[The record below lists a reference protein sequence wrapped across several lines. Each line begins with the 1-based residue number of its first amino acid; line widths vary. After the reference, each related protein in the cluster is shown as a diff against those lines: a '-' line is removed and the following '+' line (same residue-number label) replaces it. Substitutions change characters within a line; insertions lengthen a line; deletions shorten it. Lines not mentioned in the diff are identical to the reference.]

1 MSEGQTRGPG
11 LTCAA
16 DFGAGSHPRTT
27 AAPSSP
33 DRGSDP
39 IEYLSQ
45 LTVIAGKIRH
55 LVNAITPMT
64 IHFLPRDR
72 QFWVYHCSAIAVGL
86 AVTIS
91 MALAWSFLPSY
102 QVASSIVWVPLYT
115 LAVLGFR
122 WLYLR
127 LDGRSASMG
136 KLIAASVAYSALT
149 GAIIATVLQASI
161 VPFYWDGFLAKYARA
176 GMPLVYKDFLLN
188 SIRGDAPQNQM
199 FVLVWSFIYIS
210 VTGNRHVKRTELFN
224 LRLQNNLKDAQLS
237 SLANQLNPHFLF
249 NSLNNIRFMIHEDA
263 RRADVMITS
272 FSEILRYSLD
282 SSKCEK
288 IDLGS
293 EMAII
298 GNYLDIV
305 EIQLEDRLRCTLA
318 VGPELQAATVP
329 PMMLHM
335 LVENAIKHGLEQLP
349 AGGHLAIEAA
359 QSGGQLVLVVSN
371 DTPPTQS
378 ARPGMG
384 IGLRN
389 IAQRLALLYGERAAL
404 NVQPGEGR
412 FIVTLTLPLEYTA

>member
-1 MSEGQTRGPG
+1 MST
-11 LTCAA
+11 
-16 DFGAGSHPRTT
+16 
-27 AAPSSP
+27 
-33 DRGSDP
+33 
-39 IEYLSQ
+39 
-45 LTVIAGKIRH
+45 
-55 LVNAITPMT
+55 
-64 IHFLPRDR
+64 HFVPRDR
-72 QFWVYHCSAIAVGL
+72 QFWAYHGSAITVGL
-86 AVTIS
+86 IVTIA
-91 MALAWSFLPSY
+91 MALAWGYMAGY
-102 QVASSIVWVPLYT
+102 QVATSVAWVPLYT

-127 LDGRSASMG
+127 FNGRVMRMG
-136 KLIAASVAYSALT
+136 RLIAASVAYSALA
-149 GAIIATVLQASI
+149 GAAIAILLQSSI
-161 VPFYWDGFLAKYARA
+161 LPFFWDGIVAKYASA
-176 GMPLVYKDFLLN
+176 SMPLVYSDFLLR

-282 SSKCEK
+282 SSKREK
-288 IDLGS
+288 IELGS

-298 GNYLDIV
+298 GKYLDIV
-305 EIQLEDRLRCTLA
+305 GIQLEERLRWTLA
-318 VGPELQAATVP
+318 VAPELQAATVP

-349 AGGHLAIEAA
+349 AGGHLAIEAV
-359 QSGGQLVLVVSN
+359 QSGGQLVLIVSN
-371 DTPPTQS
+371 DTPPTQTP
-378 ARPGMG
+378 RPGMG

-412 FIVTLTLPLEYTA
+412 FIVTLTLPLEHAA

>member
-1 MSEGQTRGPG
+1 M
-11 LTCAA
+11 
-16 DFGAGSHPRTT
+16 
-27 AAPSSP
+27 
-33 DRGSDP
+33 
-39 IEYLSQ
+39 
-45 LTVIAGKIRH
+45 
-55 LVNAITPMT
+55 
-64 IHFLPRDR
+64 HFLPRDR

-86 AVTIS
+86 TVTIT
-91 MALAWSFLPSY
+91 MALVWSFLPSY

-127 LDGRSASMG
+127 LDGRNASMG
-136 KLIAASVAYSALT
+136 KLIAASVAYSALA
-149 GAIIATVLQASI
+149 GALIATILQASI
-161 VPFYWDGFLAKYARA
+161 VPFFWDGFIAKYARV

-188 SIRGDAPQNQM
+188 SIRADAPQNQM

-263 RRADVMITS
+263 HRADVMITS

-298 GNYLDIV
+298 GKYLAIV
-305 EIQLEDRLRCTLA
+305 EIQLEARLRCTLTVA
-318 VGPELQAATVP
+318 PELHAATLP

-335 LVENAIKHGLEQLP
+335 LTENAIKHGLEQMP
-349 AGGHLAIEAA
+349 GGGELAIAA
-359 QSGGQLVLVVSN
+359 TQRDSRLILTVSN
-371 DTPPTQS
+371 DTPPAQAT
-378 ARPGMG
+378 RPGMG
-384 IGLRN
+384 IGLPN
-389 IAQRLALLYGERAAL
+389 IAQRLALLYGERAVL
-404 NVQPGEGR
+404 DVQPAEGR
-412 FIVTLTLPLEYTA
+412 FVVTLSLPLERAA